1 MSRQLPQIATAT
13 VCPGLPG
20 FYARCE
26 QTYWTTVSVLFT
38 NDDNNDND
46 NDNDNDPFDLRAA
59 LAALV
64 FARFWTWRWQR

>member
-1 MSRQLPQIATAT
+1 M
-13 VCPGLPG
+13 CPGLPG

-46 NDNDNDPFDLRAA
+46 NDNDPFDLRAA